1 MSAESRFRVCGHTKH
16 FFRDS
21 PKNGKA
27 GTLMGMAF
35 TPELADRVVRAL
47 NIATDPTLMIQA
59 LVDSGLTGTEIVAE
73 VHKYRQ
79 EKRKDLYPCPHHGV
93 HPHADG
99 HDRHGWCARCRD
111 CQTPDSDEVGDDA
124 TDND

>member
-73 VHKYRQ
+73 IHKYRQ

-93 HPHADG
+93 HPHVGEAA
-99 HDRHGWCARCRD
+99 CARCRD
-111 CQTPDSDEVGDDA
+111 CRGFDSAEVGDDA

>member
-1 MSAESRFRVCGHTKH
+1 MNAVHRFRVGGHTGVS
-16 FFRDS
+16 FWDDPEGGVRTGS
-21 PKNGKA
+21 V
-27 GTLMGMAF
+27 MGMAL
-35 TPELADRVVRAL
+35 TPAIADRVVRAL

-79 EKRKDLYPCPHHGV
+79 EKRKDLYPCPHHGA

-99 HDRHGWCARCRD
+99 VTCARCRD
-111 CQTPDSDEVGDDA
+111 CQAPDSAEMDDDA
-124 TDND
+124 ADND